1 MKIESR
7 IVGTIAA
14 VLTASMLS
22 GCVIVVGDT
31 DGMSSDSGTHAYWA
45 KDWSERTH
53 AQENANRE
61 LASKVR
67 EAFAKDELLAH
78 ADLQVDADVGVIT
91 LRGHVVDKAVFDR
104 AVDVAG
110 RVDGVKK
117 VVSKIVLD
125 VK

>member
-1 MKIESR
+1 MNVKMR
-7 IVGTIAA
+7 IATALAA
-14 VLTASMLS
+14 LMITSMLA
-22 GCVIVVGDT
+22 GCVVVVGDT

-53 AQENANRE
+53 EQENANRE

-67 EAFAKDELLAH
+67 QAFAKDQLLSH
-78 ADLQVDADVGVIT
+78 ADITVDADVGVVT
-91 LRGHVVDKAVFDR
+91 LHGHVQDKAVFDR

-110 RVDGVKK
+110 RVEGVKK